1 MRNVN
6 HQAYEDNYVILE
18 AIALANT
25 AVNLDLLFDRFRW
38 AELSLGFACT
48 GNSFDEKVSWGLWEL
63 NDVTGRRAN
72 GNQSIQAHVNL
83 RSVDNHLPLR
93 PLFAVW
99 DLALPSPVVSNLHS
113 IIMKRI
119 SGSGASPIQRDPLPN
134 YYSKDSTQEVDG
146 TSWNTSVAIIDRTLS
161 RHQMT
166 EQAKI
171 SVTMNG
177 KKVDKGTF
185 RGEGFRPA
193 IISSHLE
200 SIIRSLPHDGQ
211 WCVEATQL

>member
-1 MRNVN
+1 MRSVTN
-6 HQAYEDNYVILE
+6 HSYEDNYVILD
-18 AIALANT
+18 AIAPSNT

-38 AELSLGFACT
+38 AELSLGFACA

-63 NDVTGRRAN
+63 NDVTGKQIN
-72 GNQSIQAHVNL
+72 GYQSIQAHVNL
-83 RSVDNHLPLR
+83 RSVGNRLPLR

-99 DLALPSPVVSNLHS
+99 DLALPTPVVSNLHS

-119 SGSGASPIQRDPLPN
+119 PGSGTSPIQRDPLPD
-134 YYSKDSTQEVDG
+134 YYSTDSTQEVDG

-161 RHQMT
+161 RHQVT

-177 KKVDKGTF
+177 KKVDKGIF

-193 IISSHLE
+193 IISGHFE
-200 SIIRSLPHDGQ
+200 SIIRNLPRDGQ
-211 WCVEATQL
+211 WCVEAIQL